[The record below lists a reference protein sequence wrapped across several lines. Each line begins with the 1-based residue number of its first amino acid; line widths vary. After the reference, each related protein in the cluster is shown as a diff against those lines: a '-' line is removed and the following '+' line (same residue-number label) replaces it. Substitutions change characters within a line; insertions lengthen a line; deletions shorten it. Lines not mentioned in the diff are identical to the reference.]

1 MEQVGMG
8 FEMGGASVG
17 LGFKMGGASRK
28 SETHSKWSKS
38 KWKRELETEHAARSL
53 LLRMPFP
60 LRPDL
65 LGRRSK
71 SKWENLAIAESS
83 K

>member
-1 MEQVGMG
+1 MG

-17 LGFKMGGASRK
+17 MGFKMGGASRK
-28 SETHSKWSKS
+28 SETRNGS

-60 LRPDL
+60 SRPDL

-71 SKWENLAIAESS
+71 SKWENLAIAKTS